1 MRIERNGPV
10 ALLRL
15 ENGKANAMGPSFLER
30 LDGLLGQIG
39 DARAAVITGQGSA
52 FSAGLDLP
60 SLIDLDRA
68 TMGRFILRF
77 SAVMLRVFELP
88 IPMVAAVNGHA
99 VAGGCVLALQSDVR
113 IGADRDARIGLNE
126 TQLGIGLPAAVVE
139 TLRWQ
144 VPGPSLA
151 AMALEGRLFSPR
163 EALQSGVLHE
173 LVPEGE
179 LLQRSLQRAS
189 LLAALPPAGVRMV
202 KQSLR
207 RPAAA
212 AARADEAAEA
222 ERWLDTWFAA
232 GSQDRLRQTVARL
245 KSRT

>member
-1 MRIERNGPV
+1 MRIERDGAV

-30 LDGLLGQIG
+30 LDGLLAQIG

-68 TMGRFILRF
+68 AMRAFILRF
-77 SAVMLRVFELP
+77 DAVMLRVFELP
-88 IPMVAAVNGHA
+88 IPVVAAVNGHA
-99 VAGGCVLALQSDVR
+99 VAGGCVLALQADVR

-126 TQLGIGLPAAVVE
+126 TQLGIGLPSAVVE

-144 VPGPSLA
+144 VPGSSLA
-151 AMALEGRLFSPR
+151 AIALLGRLFSPR
-163 EALQSGVLHE
+163 EALQVRLLHE
-173 LVPEGE
+173 VVPEGD
-179 LLQRSLQRAS
+179 LLHASLQRAS
-189 LLAALPPAGVRMV
+189 SLAALPPAGVRMV

-207 RPAAA
+207 RPVAA
-212 AARADEAAEA
+212 AARAGEAAEA
-222 ERWLDTWFAA
+222 DRWLDTWFAA
-232 GSQDRLRQTVARL
+232 ESQQRLRETVARL
-245 KSRT
+245 KTKA